1 MNKGI
6 ERLFAGNGAFTKR
19 ILVLKFDF
27 VIGIISFDAN
37 PRIGLKLRL
46 F

>member
-1 MNKGI
+1 MSKGI
-6 ERLFAGNGAFTKR
+6 ERLFAGNGAFSQR
-19 ILVLKFDF
+19 IVVLKFDF
-27 VIGIISFDAN
+27 MIGIISFDAN